1 MNTQKLHEKAIL
13 YLSIIEKAKVRK
25 ENIRQTYES
34 FSELISR
41 SEMLKM
47 NQRMKLMDEI
57 VYRCC
62 KAYERNL
69 REIHN
74 LSWNATYNS

>member
-47 NQRMKLMDEI
+47 NQRMNLMDQI
-57 VYRCC
+57 VERCRQ
-62 KAYERNL
+62 AYERNL
-69 REIHN
+69 IQICKT
-74 LSWNATYNS
+74 LIIY

>member
-47 NQRMKLMDEI
+47 NQRMNLMDQIIE
-57 VYRCC
+57 RCRQ
-62 KAYERNL
+62 AYERNL
-69 REIHN
+69 IQICKT
-74 LSWNATYNS
+74 LIVY

>member
-25 ENIRQTYES
+25 ENIRQTYEK

-47 NQRMKLMDEI
+47 NQRMKLMDQI
-57 VYRCC
+57 VERCR
-62 KAYERNL
+62 KAYERN
-69 REIHN
+69 IIQIN
-74 LSWNATYNS
+74 KTIIIY

>member
-57 VYRCC
+57 VERCRQ
-62 KAYERNL
+62 AYERNL
-69 REIHN
+69 IQICKT
-74 LSWNATYNS
+74 LIVY

>member
-47 NQRMKLMDEI
+47 NQRMNLMDQIIE
-57 VYRCC
+57 RCQ
-62 KAYERNL
+62 KAYDYNIR
-69 REIHN
+69 RI
-74 LSWNATYNS
+74 WNSFNWKQENK

>member
-1 MNTQKLHEKAIL
+1 MNTQKLHENAIL

-47 NQRMKLMDEI
+47 NQRMKLMDQIIE
-57 VYRCC
+57 RCRQ
-62 KAYERNL
+62 AYERNL
-69 REIHN
+69 IQICKT
-74 LSWNATYNS
+74 LIVY

>member
-47 NQRMKLMDEI
+47 NQRMKLMDQI
-57 VYRCC
+57 VERCQ
-62 KAYERNL
+62 KAYDYNIR
-69 REIHN
+69 RI
-74 LSWNATYNS
+74 WNSFNWKQENK

>member
-25 ENIRQTYES
+25 ENIRQTYEN

-41 SEMLKM
+41 SEMIKM
-47 NQRMKLMDEI
+47 NQRMKLMDQI
-57 VYRCC
+57 VERCR
-62 KAYERNL
+62 KAYERN
-69 REIHN
+69 IIQIN
-74 LSWNATYNS
+74 KTIIIY

>member
-47 NQRMKLMDEI
+47 NQRMKLMDQI
-57 VYRCC
+57 VERCQ
-62 KAYERNL
+62 KAYDYNIQR
-69 REIHN
+69 I
-74 LSWNATYNS
+74 WNSFNWKQENK

>member
-47 NQRMKLMDEI
+47 NQRMNLMDQI
-57 VYRCC
+57 VERCRQ
-62 KAYERNL
+62 AYERNL
-69 REIHN
+69 IQICKT
-74 LSWNATYNS
+74 LIVY

>member
-1 MNTQKLHEKAIL
+1 MNTQKLHEKAII

-47 NQRMKLMDEI
+47 NQRMKLMDQI
-57 VYRCC
+57 VERCRE
-62 KAYERNL
+62 AYEKNL
-69 REIHN
+69 QKIWHSFN
-74 LSWNATYNS
+74 

>member
-47 NQRMKLMDEI
+47 NQRMNLMDQIIE
-57 VYRCC
+57 RCQ
-62 KAYERNL
+62 KAYDYNIRRIWNSF
-69 REIHN
+69 
-74 LSWNATYNS
+74 SWKQENK